1 MGFPGGLNGKEL
13 ACNAGDLGSILVWG
27 SSPGVGNSN
36 PFQYACL
43 VNSMDRGA
51 EQATVHRVTELDTTG
66 RLTLLLERK
75 DMCVCK
81 LSCFSCVRLCV
92 TLWSGACQAPLS
104 MGFSRQ
110 EYWSGLPCPPPRDLP
125 DPGIEP
131 VSLMSPAL
139 VDRSFTTS
147 ATWEAQRCVYC

>member
-27 SSPGVGNSN
+27 RSPGVGNSN

-43 VNSMDRGA
+43 MNSMDRGA

-66 RLTLLLERK
+66 RLTLLLERQ

-81 LSCFSCVRLCV
+81 LSCSSCVQLCV
-92 TLWSGACQAPLS
+92 TLWSRACQAPLS
-104 MGFSRQ
+104 VG
-110 EYWSGLPCPPPRDLP
+110 EYCPGKNTGAVCHVLLH
-125 DPGIEP
+125 GIFLTQG
-131 VSLMSPAL
+131 SNLCL
-139 VDRSFTTS
+139 LCLLH
-147 ATWEAQRCVYC
+147 W